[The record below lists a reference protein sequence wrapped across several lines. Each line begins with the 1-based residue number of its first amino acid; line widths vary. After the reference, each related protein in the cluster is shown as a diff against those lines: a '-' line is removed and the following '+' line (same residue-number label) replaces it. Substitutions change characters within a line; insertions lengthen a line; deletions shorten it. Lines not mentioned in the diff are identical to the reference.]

1 MPLQSSGAISLNDV
15 QNEFGGSNPI
25 GMDEYYG
32 ADSGIPSSGT
42 ISLNHFYGA
51 SAGSWEIIMHT
62 DGYKGAG
69 NNLGNSTRFGNT
81 GTSTFKNITWTS
93 TGAHNRTE
101 IGDGPGLYA
110 AFFYKKNIKQFALIS
125 GSGGQ
130 NNLQTPSSHSSY
142 HVWDTFTADRD
153 GYTDTGNE
161 SLYEIIN
168 RLDTYNKN
176 NASWHNNDSVFTG
189 SSIRNFTGGANGYSA
204 GSANAYPNPPTMK
217 TLTPAGIGM
226 FEHTFTNAGAT
237 GRTGPTLTQLQN
249 AYSSTS
255 WASDTNKLSLKS
267 NTQGYQLWTVPTT
280 GTYEIEVAGA
290 HGGSWT
296 GSSPAYGGNGG
307 WCKGTVDLSAG
318 VKLVLIV
325 GQQGEDLHQWGG
337 AGGGGGASWVLTE
350 NLSTAYA
357 VAGGGGGV
365 NGPAHTSGAAGGDGG
380 SSQGSSSD
388 TYGGAH
394 GNYGNGGGAGFTTNG
409 SGSPW
414 QLGGMTIAN
423 GALGGDHTYGGGAT
437 GYAQRYPCDGGF
449 GGGGASSWH
458 TGAGG
463 GGYAGGDGV
472 SWSPPGG
479 LGGTTYSTLS
489 GTTYSTHTAA
499 HGYIKIKLTGWTANV
514 PDKFVIW
521 GINHAS
527 DNDTQVL
534 AAYSGNLASG
544 KADSWR
550 GNNPAETYWSY
561 WGNDWHSS
569 SSGQTISVG
578 KQTDPGIATNIDSP
592 FYTGPV
598 YLIAYGATS
607 QLPFVHT
614 FTNAGATGRTGP
626 TLTQIQNA
634 YSSTSWASDTSKL
647 NMTTQ
652 GYQIW
657 TVPTTATYEFKI
669 RGARGG
675 HTASGR
681 GGYSRYITG
690 RLALKSGDKLTLIV
704 GQEGAVMMGNG
715 NSGSEAGAGGGGSF
729 VIIHTA
735 VDYSSSTIMLAAGGG
750 GGGSGGGGYPNSA
763 GNDVRSDNY
772 STYQIGTAYLN
783 NGNGG
788 GVYNSNYAGG
798 GGGGWYSDGGAGS
811 AYYDGQGGHGYSNGF
826 TGGEG
831 ARYMASPT
839 WFDGTG
845 NGGFGGGGGAWINS
859 EPRPGGGGGYS
870 GGEGAS
876 YEQLSNGS
884 GGAGGNYINTS
895 HVTSSSY
902 GAQTTDVHG
911 SIYIE
916 EIAVL
921 PLEYTIGGTFQGGYS
936 SGDSFT
942 ITGTQA
948 EHTFTIQAGT
958 TVRFQLYGGAG
969 GRGMWSNNTEYG
981 GPGGYVSVD
990 LAFTSVATIYAYV
1003 GQGNISSSG
1012 HAGSGGGSTDIRTG
1026 KASGSSG
1033 SVTDSTFVSNFYSG
1047 MGSVLAIAGGGG
1059 GAHGG
1064 SYGGWGHSSGN
1075 SPGSGGPTTSDTN
1088 SRGTNDAG
1096 YTATGASTSSAGQ
1109 DGGQSTSVQYTA
1121 HGTFGGALAP
1131 SSAGISRTTWAP
1143 QSSGSYSGY
1152 GWPNGGTGSNWAT
1165 GGGGGG
1171 YYGGATNWPNGGGGS
1186 NFIYTSSW
1194 GLGTITTNS
1203 NTVHSTQDTGKLIV
1217 TIL

>member
-1 MPLQSSGAISLNDV
+1 
-15 QNEFGGSNPI
+15 
-25 GMDEYYG
+25 MDEYYG

-101 IGDGPGLYA
+101 IGHGPGLYA

-217 TLTPAGIGM
+217 TLSPAGAVM
-226 FEHTFTNAGAT
+226 FIHTFTNAGAT
-237 GRTGPTLTQLQN
+237 GRTGPTLTQIQN

-255 WASDTNKLSLKS
+255 WASDTNKLNM
-267 NTQGYQLWTVPTT
+267 NTQGIQIWTVPVT

-290 HGGSWT
+290 KGGDVPNVSWMGQGGGEGGRGAMT
-296 GSSPAYGGNGG
+296 SGRQSLTAGARLWLVVGQSGVDAYGSN
-307 WCKGTVDLSAG
+307 AYY
-318 VKLVLIV
+318 
-325 GQQGEDLHQWGG
+325 GG
-337 AGGGGGASWVLTE
+337 AGGGGASLVVDQSG
-350 NLSTAYA
+350 NLLA
-357 VAGGGGGV
+357 VAGGGGGSNAPV
-365 NGPAHTSGAAGGDGG
+365 YSSSSSNPNRGGDAGNSHSTGG
-380 SSQGSSSD
+380 
-388 TYGGAH
+388 TGG
-394 GNYGNGGGAGFTTNG
+394 GGTGGYGNGGGAGWTADG
-409 SGSPW
+409 SGGST
-414 QLGGMTIAN
+414 GGKN
-423 GALGGDHTYGGGAT
+423 YNNYALGGTAGAGSSATYGANPYST
-437 GYAQRYPCDGGF
+437 DGGF
-449 GGGGASSWH
+449 GGGGGGAWH
-458 TGAGG
+458 NGGGG

-472 SWSPPGG
+472 NLSVTPGG
-479 LGGTTYSTLS
+479 LGGTSRNNLALGPTTWGFNS
-489 GTTYSTHTAA
+489 GTVNGD
-499 HGYIKIKLTGWTANV
+499 HGYIKITLTGVTTSV

-521 GINHAS
+521 GVNHDS

-534 AAYSGNLASG
+534 AAYSGSLAHGNG
-544 KADSWR
+544 KADAWR
-550 GNNPAETYWSY
+550 NNNPAHTYWSY

-569 SSGQTISVG
+569 TSGQTISVG
-578 KQTDPGIATNIDSP
+578 RQTDPGISTGISSP
-592 FYTGPV
+592 LHAGPV
-598 YLIAYGATS
+598 YLIAYGSVS
-607 QLPFVHT
+607 QLPFIHT

-811 AYYDGQGGHGYSNGF
+811 MYYDGQGGHGYSNGF

-870 GGEGAS
+870 GGQGAS